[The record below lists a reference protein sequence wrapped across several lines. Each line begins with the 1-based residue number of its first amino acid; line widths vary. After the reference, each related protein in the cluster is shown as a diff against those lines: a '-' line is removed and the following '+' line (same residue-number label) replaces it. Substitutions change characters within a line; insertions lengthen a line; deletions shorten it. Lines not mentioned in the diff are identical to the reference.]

1 MNKEEI
7 LENMKNKAGFFKHNN
22 MQIVDLEKAIL
33 KTEISNNSLNVYGIA
48 HGGLI
53 FGLGDNAMG
62 LLLAATKKKGVT
74 LSSTINYLYP
84 GKGKWLIAK
93 PEIIKAGKTT
103 AVLKANIYDEE
114 DHLVAIMN
122 GTYYYID

>member
-22 MQIVDLEKAIL
+22 MQIVDIEKAIL
-33 KTEISNNSLNVYGIA
+33 KTEISNDSLNVYGIA

-62 LLLAATKKKGVT
+62 LLLSKTKKKGVT

-93 PEIIKAGKTT
+93 PEIIKSGKTT

-114 DHLVAIMN
+114 DHLIAIMN

>member
-33 KTEISNNSLNVYGIA
+33 KIEISNDSLNVYGIA

-84 GKGKWLIAK
+84 GKGKCLIAK

-114 DHLVAIMN
+114 DHLIAIMN

>member
-7 LENMKNKAGFFKHNN
+7 IENMKNKAGFFKHNN

-33 KTEISNNSLNVYGIA
+33 KTEISNDSLNVYGIA

-62 LLLAATKKKGVT
+62 LLLAKTKKKGVT

-93 PEIIKAGKTT
+93 PEIIKSGKTT